1 MQREYGYIGPEEQ
14 ESQPIV
20 MRKGQNVAGYS
31 VGILYLDNVW
41 YPLVPGNVV
50 NACTYDFPVRMK
62 AVPGLDTP
70 KLHSGDPAIFGTLLE
85 AAKALEQEGVRAISA
100 ACGFF
105 GHFHTQLAEAMDL
118 PPSTVH
124 RILQTFCEKK
134 YVIRDDRS
142 HTYRLGPA
150 LIPLGKAAARGIR
163 LQDAAH
169 GILAQLAKQTK
180 EDAYLVIPVGN
191 KGLVIE
197 KVDGPSHLKVVEE
210 FGYEMYMH
218 CGAIR
223 KVLLAWQTP
232 AFIDEYFK
240 NIILHD
246 QAFPDKGDP
255 KTFRRLAMT
264 LTRSEPCESR
274 R

>member
-118 PPSTVH
+118 PVALSSLVQVPWILTTLKRTQKIGVLTANASAIQPSKHCGVGGEQPLH
-124 RILQTFCEKK
+124 GGADPGAGAIL
-134 YVIRDDRS
+134 
-142 HTYRLGPA
+142 
-150 LIPLGKAAARGIR
+150 
-163 LQDAAH
+163 
-169 GILAQLAKQTK
+169 
-180 EDAYLVIPVGN
+180 PVGAGGRAGGGGE
-191 KGLVIE
+191 GL
-197 KVDGPSHLKVVEE
+197 
-210 FGYEMYMH
+210 
-218 CGAIR
+218 
-223 KVLLAWQTP
+223 
-232 AFIDEYFK
+232 
-240 NIILHD
+240 
-246 QAFPDKGDP
+246 
-255 KTFRRLAMT
+255 RL
-264 LTRSEPCESR
+264 
-274 R
+274 

>member
-118 PPSTVH
+118 PVALSSLVQVPWILTTLKRTQKIGVLTANASVIQPSKHCGVGGEQPLH
-124 RILQTFCEKK
+124 GGADPGAGAIL
-134 YVIRDDRS
+134 
-142 HTYRLGPA
+142 
-150 LIPLGKAAARGIR
+150 
-163 LQDAAH
+163 
-169 GILAQLAKQTK
+169 
-180 EDAYLVIPVGN
+180 PVGAGGRAGGGGE
-191 KGLVIE
+191 GL
-197 KVDGPSHLKVVEE
+197 
-210 FGYEMYMH
+210 
-218 CGAIR
+218 
-223 KVLLAWQTP
+223 
-232 AFIDEYFK
+232 
-240 NIILHD
+240 
-246 QAFPDKGDP
+246 
-255 KTFRRLAMT
+255 RL
-264 LTRSEPCESR
+264 
-274 R
+274 